1 MSSSSQSAPA
11 QRVPAWKRLGLKLKQ
26 QPAAEA
32 GGSPAASGS
41 STPNGAGK
49 QDLGVNAA
57 APKRKRPE
65 HSTPLTSASPL
76 KKARTHDT
84 APVAPPALRKQKSVT
99 FTDDTK
105 NPAPVIAA
113 ERNGVATPAKKPKGP
128 KGPSKKPKND
138 QPTADIQPALEYL
151 RTWKTSRDSWKF
163 NKNHQTTLIKRIFD
177 ANAIPSADI
186 EAFYDYIQ
194 DLKGFTR
201 KRFCETASDV
211 TTQDS
216 TDGKAGF
223 PQGTMEVQAKQ
234 AEYDAIIAGILKL
247 GLGAGS
253 KRKCFDEVSFV
264 DQATDAAITQR
275 VIKRMRAEIVLDEL
289 SDSDESTNSDALTA
303 TTDAAESASSAPEPV
318 PALEDDDSDDEEEE
332 EEAKAVA
339 KELSTQARPRRRKMR
354 TTADDSSS
362 DESSD
367 SDSDSDASSG
377 TDGDEDSDDED
388 ETPAADDDDDTSSSD
403 SSDSSDSES
412 DESDDSSEDE
422 DEAPAK
428 TAPAKRK

>member
-1 MSSSSQSAPA
+1 MSSSTQSAPA

-32 GGSPAASGS
+32 GGPSAASGS

-57 APKRKRPE
+57 AAKRKRPE
-65 HSTPLTSASPL
+65 HSTALTSASPL

-84 APVAPPALRKQKSVT
+84 EPVATPALRKQKSVT
-99 FTDDTK
+99 FTNDTK
-105 NPAPVIAA
+105 HPAPALGA

-128 KGPSKKPKND
+128 KGPSKKPRKE
-138 QPTADIQPALEYL
+138 QPAADIQPAIEYL
-151 RTWKTSRDSWKF
+151 RTWKTSRDTWKF
-163 NKNHQTTLIKRIFD
+163 NKNHQGTLIKRIFD

-186 EAFYDYIQ
+186 EAFYEYIQ

-201 KRFCETASDV
+201 KRFCQTASDIK
-211 TTQDS
+211 TQDS

-223 PQGTMEVQAKQ
+223 PEGTMEVQARQ

-247 GLGAGS
+247 GLGAGT
-253 KRKCFDEVSFV
+253 KRKCFDEVSYV
-264 DQATDAAITQR
+264 EQAADATITQR

-289 SDSDESTNSDALTA
+289 SDSDESTDSDAMTA
-303 TTDAAESASSAPEPV
+303 TTDAAESASSAPEPA
-318 PALEDDDSDDEEEE
+318 PEEESEDEEEE
-332 EEAKAVA
+332 TKPVA
-339 KELSTQARPRRRKMR
+339 QDLSTQARPRRRKMR
-354 TTADDSSS
+354 TTADDTSS

-388 ETPAADDDDDTSSSD
+388 EAPAANDDDDTSSSD
-403 SSDSSDSES
+403 SSDSSDSDS
-412 DESDDSSEDE
+412 DGSEDSEDDEDDE

-428 TAPAKRK
+428 TAQPKKK